1 MRRDDSSLALSLDL
15 PLARATSSRV
25 CRLRLHGLIVASRRR
40 VELLRRGPH
49 KRCQT
54 SSFGPRLCGPLVG
67 VFRPNADG
75 RRNAGRTCCGR
86 NRKSLDGGRSGNVR
100 APGIV
105 NRSLPRGRWR
115 ACPVQPRPAG
125 FRARGAARRGGARP
139 FHDSQLRFDQIAKK
153 NSNQGHRK
161 TYNSLTRCLE
171 CQRPTAEATHVDPP
185 PRDEY
190 KARLAAAW
198 AC

>member
-1 MRRDDSSLALSLDL
+1 MLLESSTGLSPADVGE
-15 PLARATSSRV
+15 LARCS
-25 CRLRLHGLIVASRRR
+25 LGQPAS
-40 VELLRRGPH
+40 
-49 KRCQT
+49 
-54 SSFGPRLCGPLVG
+54 
-67 VFRPNADG
+67 
-75 RRNAGRTCCGR
+75 
-86 NRKSLDGGRSGNVR
+86 
-100 APGIV
+100 
-105 NRSLPRGRWR
+105 
-115 ACPVQPRPAG
+115 
-125 FRARGAARRGGARP
+125 ARAARGARP

>member
-1 MRRDDSSLALSLDL
+1 MLLESSTGLSPADVGE
-15 PLARATSSRV
+15 LARCS
-25 CRLRLHGLIVASRRR
+25 LGQPAS
-40 VELLRRGPH
+40 
-49 KRCQT
+49 
-54 SSFGPRLCGPLVG
+54 
-67 VFRPNADG
+67 A
-75 RRNAGRTCCGR
+75 
-86 NRKSLDGGRSGNVR
+86 R
-100 APGIV
+100 A
-105 NRSLPRGRWR
+105 
-115 ACPVQPRPAG
+115 
-125 FRARGAARRGGARP
+125 GAARVRGCGGGARSSP

>member
-1 MRRDDSSLALSLDL
+1 MQTAGGT
-15 PLARATSSRV
+15 PEERV
-25 CRLRLHGLIVASRRR
+25 
-40 VELLRRGPH
+40 
-49 KRCQT
+49 
-54 SSFGPRLCGPLVG
+54 
-67 VFRPNADG
+67 ADG
-75 RRNAGRTCCGR
+75 IGKVWTEVGAETVLLESSTGLSPADVGE
-86 NRKSLDGGRSGNVR
+86 
-100 APGIV
+100 
-105 NRSLPRGRWR
+105 WR